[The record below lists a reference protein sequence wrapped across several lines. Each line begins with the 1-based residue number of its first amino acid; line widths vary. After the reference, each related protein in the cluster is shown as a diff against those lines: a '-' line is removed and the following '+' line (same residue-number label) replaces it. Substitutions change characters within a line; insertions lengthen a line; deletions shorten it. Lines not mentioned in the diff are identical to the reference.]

1 MDGLTALL
9 PTFQKATQAVADELT
24 SEWLPIQL
32 GVVLAL
38 AVVSWGLG
46 AVFRARLDLA
56 DRLMGWPATLRLL
69 VRTLVRL
76 LPLLIFILLAA
87 AVRWQMQVYTWP
99 SHSYLVGVAAKLAAA
114 WFVIELVT
122 SVIRNSFIK
131 GVVSVGAI
139 VAATLSIL
147 GLLVPT
153 LAALDGVA
161 LNLGTFRLSLLAVI
175 KLTLMLMIALW
186 LAIHVGNFLDM
197 RIRRYPDLTPSM
209 QVLLA
214 KLIRIALVVFAILM
228 VAGAAGIDLSVFAF
242 FSGAIGVGLGFGL
255 QKIVSN
261 LVSGIILLADKS
273 VKPGDIISVG
283 DSVGTVTTMGARY
296 ISVDTKDGREI
307 LIPNE
312 DFITQKVYNWSYT
325 SNDRQIEVRF
335 GVNYQGDPHA
345 VRTLAVKA
353 ASGIARVASTPAP
366 RCHLAAFG
374 EQTMQFALLFW
385 IKDPA
390 NGVANV
396 RSEVMLALWDAL
408 KAAGVE
414 PPYRL

>member
-1 MDGLTALL
+1 
-9 PTFQKATQAVADELT
+9 
-24 SEWLPIQL
+24 
-32 GVVLAL
+32 
-38 AVVSWGLG
+38 
-46 AVFRARLDLA
+46 
-56 DRLMGWPATLRLL
+56 
-69 VRTLVRL
+69 
-76 LPLLIFILLAA
+76 
-87 AVRWQMQVYTWP
+87 
-99 SHSYLVGVAAKLAAA
+99 
-114 WFVIELVT
+114 
-122 SVIRNSFIK
+122 
-131 GVVSVGAI
+131 
-139 VAATLSIL
+139 
-147 GLLVPT
+147 
-153 LAALDGVA
+153 
-161 LNLGTFRLSLLAVI
+161 
-175 KLTLMLMIALW
+175 
-186 LAIHVGNFLDM
+186 
-197 RIRRYPDLTPSM
+197 
-209 QVLLA
+209 
-214 KLIRIALVVFAILM
+214 
-228 VAGAAGIDLSVFAF
+228 
-242 FSGAIGVGLGFGL
+242 
-255 QKIVSN
+255 
-261 LVSGIILLADKS
+261 
-273 VKPGDIISVG
+273 VG